1 MKLFSEAV
9 EAVGIGVASVV
20 NVLDLQRV
28 VVGGGLA
35 EKLGQSL
42 ADRIGTAAMPWI
54 LAPSPDL
61 EFVAAA
67 LGDDSGIVGAAAVGR
82 ARLVGK

>member
-1 MKLFSEAV
+1 
-9 EAVGIGVASVV
+9 
-20 NVLDLQRV
+20 
-28 VVGGGLA
+28 
-35 EKLGQSL
+35 
-42 ADRIGTAAMPWI
+42 MPWI